1 MWSYASCRKGGQAK
15 FVKGPSEQSGD
26 DETFTIT
33 TEDQTCDLSTSA
45 KPVIYVTIGGV
56 SRNVLIDSGSAGNVI
71 SVDTVQELQ
80 FQGLKIAALQN
91 LFALLVCSSFSRK
104 VQ

>member
-15 FVKGPSEQSGD
+15 FAKGLSEQSGD
-26 DETFTIT
+26 DETFAITI
-33 TEDQTCDLSTSA
+33 EDQTCDLSTSA
-45 KPVIYVTIGGV
+45 KPVISGGV
-56 SRNVLIDSGSAGNVI
+56 SRDVLIDSGFADNVT
-71 SVDTVQELQ
+71 SVDTLQELQ
-80 FQGLKIAALQN
+80 HQGLKITALQK